1 MDGHHMSETLES
13 VIRKWVVNDY
23 FTPNI
28 KAEVILDTLL
38 TPYVP
43 QLLRNECE
51 IDAVF
56 LTKEMSLEQFLPDG
70 TGPEKKND
78 RGPKIDYVLTGR
90 YAYLVELKTTD
101 GSIESDQAKRYL
113 ECCCAPAGR
122 PRTFASVFG
131 MKLLRI
137 LGKQYSPDCPWE
149 LETLPKMFSGIAGDG
164 KEDDHAERAM
174 RYLRQSG
181 RASTGKYLYTAG
193 QILDRCPDAAS
204 LRALWGKELRL
215 LYITPHGTKP
225 HDLLI
230 QCGDPEGEKFYI
242 HPKGTGK
249 YDQSI
254 SLMKAVP
261 ELSPRE
267 GGNDYLQMLKSIVQ
281 GICKE
286 EDHA

>member
-1 MDGHHMSETLES
+1 M
-13 VIRKWVVNDY
+13 
-23 FTPNI
+23 
-28 KAEVILDTLL
+28 
-38 TPYVP
+38 
-43 QLLRNECE
+43 
-51 IDAVF
+51 
-56 LTKEMSLEQFLPDG
+56 KE
-70 TGPEKKND
+70 
-78 RGPKIDYVLTGR
+78 R
-90 YAYLVELKTTD
+90 
-101 GSIESDQAKRYL
+101 
-113 ECCCAPAGR
+113 
-122 PRTFASVFG
+122 
-131 MKLLRI
+131 
-137 LGKQYSPDCPWE
+137 YSPNRPWK
-149 LETLPKMFSGIAGDG
+149 LENLPKMFSGIAGDG

-174 RYLRQSG
+174 RCLRQSG

-204 LRALWGKELRL
+204 LRALWEKELRL

-249 YDQSI
+249 YKQSI

-261 ELSPRE
+261 KLSPGE